1 MSVPVYQRIKDVLT
15 EEIRQGKYKPGDILP
30 SVNELAKMFSTSR
43 NTSVKAIN
51 DLSHEGIIYCVQG
64 KGSVVNDLRKNNKK
78 LAYKKVK
85 ASSNSSFPVIGVLL
99 ADFDDMTHPYLS
111 MILRGISGKAK
122 TMPCNLKT
130 FCIKNYSIDDF
141 IRTEHFD
148 GLIVL
153 TGLPQTSV
161 FLLKQN
167 GIPFVLANN
176 DIYGEEL
183 FSVTV
188 DSFSATYKAVEYLH
202 SLGHSKISV
211 LSGPY
216 FARSTPLAYSA
227 YKHAMNHFKLNID
240 DNFFRSCNYGEEGGY
255 AVFSEMLNSGKV
267 PTAVFALEDFI
278 AVGAMKAAAEK
289 SLAIPRDLSVIGSGN
304 MLNGSNVK
312 VPLTTFNTK
321 LDELGGLCLDMIVR
335 QIKNEPIKNS
345 KISLEPELIVR
356 DSCKALRGSAKVREC
371 ESAKVLKRV
380 KGN

>member
-1 MSVPVYQRIKDVLT
+1 MSIPVYQRIKDVLT
-15 EEIRQGKYKPGDILP
+15 EEIRQGKYKPGDTLP

-64 KGSVVNDLRKNNKK
+64 KGSVVNDLQKKNKK
-78 LAYKKVK
+78 LASKKVK

-111 MILRGISGKAK
+111 MILKGISGKAK

-141 IRTEHFD
+141 IRTENFD

-153 TGLPQTSV
+153 TELPQSSV

-183 FSVTV
+183 LSVTI
-188 DSFSATYKAVEYLH
+188 DSFTATYKAVEYLH

-227 YKHAMNHFKLNID
+227 YKHAMNHFKLEVEES
-240 DNFFRSCNYGEEGGY
+240 FFRSCNYGEEGGY
-255 AVFSEMLNSGKV
+255 AVFSEMLKSEKV

-278 AVGAMKAAAEK
+278 AVGVMKAAGEK
-289 SLAIPRDLSVIGSGN
+289 SFKVPGDMSVIGNGN

-321 LDELGGLCLDMIVR
+321 LDELGGLCLEMIVR
-335 QIKNEPIKNS
+335 QIKKEPIKKT
-345 KISLEPELIVR
+345 KISLDPELIIR
-356 DSCKALRGSAKVREC
+356 GSCQALR

-380 KGN
+380 MGKIAITN